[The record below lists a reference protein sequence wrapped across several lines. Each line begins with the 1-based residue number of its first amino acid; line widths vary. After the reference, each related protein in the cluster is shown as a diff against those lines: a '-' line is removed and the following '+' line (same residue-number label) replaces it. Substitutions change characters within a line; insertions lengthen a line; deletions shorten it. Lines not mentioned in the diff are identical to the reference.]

1 MSSTITA
8 DPDCSIRSE
17 MVLVDSGSLTRE
29 RGDVL
34 SGSNTNFVIGL
45 AMTALVTVAFAS
57 NIPVAI
63 GLAGFTI
70 AFYLVVGLYAQQNKL
85 SGVLP
90 RIGRLRCGRVNL
102 CVLSGLDVCGFH
114 GLAAFFIFKGMARAR
129 ELGRGSVEA
138 AAGT

>member
-1 MSSTITA
+1 
-8 DPDCSIRSE
+8 

-34 SGSNTNFVIGL
+34 FRQQHQLRDRVGDDGAGDRRVCRQSS
-45 AMTALVTVAFAS
+45 
-57 NIPVAI
+57 VAI

-70 AFYLVVGLYAQQNKL
+70 AFYVVVGLYAQRNKL
-85 SGVLP
+85 SAFYLGLAVYVLDAL
-90 RIGRLRCGRVNL
+90 IYVYFQDWMS
-102 CVLSGLDVCGFH
+102 VGFH